1 MYRYK
6 NGKYT
11 NDDHS
16 VSKTVRLDP
25 DEIAIVESYP
35 GRNFSD
41 KLKRLIR
48 EYAGQKYREQM

>member
-25 DEIAIVESYP
+25 DDIAIIESCA

-48 EYAGQKYREQM
+48 DYARQKDRERM